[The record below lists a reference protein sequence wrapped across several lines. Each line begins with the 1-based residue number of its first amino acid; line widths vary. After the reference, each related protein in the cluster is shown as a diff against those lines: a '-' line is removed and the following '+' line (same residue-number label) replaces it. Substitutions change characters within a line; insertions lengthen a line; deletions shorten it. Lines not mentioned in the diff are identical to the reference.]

1 MPLSKIDIDSKNR
14 SIELYD
20 IEFFRN
26 QYKLYDDF
34 FKDGAAIVDNPYIE
48 LLAQN
53 YDFLKE
59 NSVNVDL
66 DKKYVYRPD
75 YLSYDIYGT
84 TSLWQMLLF
93 VNNCFTIEEFKLEK
107 VYVPTKGAVRQVL
120 RGYIKN
126 NIKEVQEE

>member
-26 QYKLYDDF
+26 QYKLCDDF
-34 FKDGAAIVDNPYIE
+34 FKDGVAIVDNPYIE

-84 TSLWQMLLF
+84 TSLWQML
-93 VNNCFTIEEFKLEK
+93 
-107 VYVPTKGAVRQVL
+107 
-120 RGYIKN
+120 
-126 NIKEVQEE
+126 